1 VRSSA
6 FAVLFY
12 DGGCGL
18 CHLSVRALLALD
30 RGGALRFAPLGGDAF
45 RELIP
50 AAAADALPDSLVLR
64 TTDGRL
70 LVRSAA
76 VLECLRLV
84 GGPAKGLAGLAR
96 VVPRPIADRL
106 YDALA
111 RARSRLFPAPR
122 GACPAVSPARRD
134 RFL

>member
-1 VRSSA
+1 
-6 FAVLFY
+6 LFY

-30 RGGALRFAPLGGDAF
+30 HGGALRFAPLGGDAF
-45 RELIP
+45 RELVSP
-50 AAAADALPDSLVLR
+50 AERAALPDSLVLR

-76 VLECLRLV
+76 VLECLRLI

-96 VVPRPIADRL
+96 VVPRKVADRL
-106 YDALA
+106 YDGLA
-111 RARSRLFPAPR
+111 RVRSRLFAAPR
-122 GACPAVSPARRD
+122 GACPSVPPARKG

>member
-18 CHLSVRALLALD
+18 CHFSIRALLALD
-30 RGGALRFAPLGGDAF
+30 RRGALRFAPLGGDAF
-45 RELIP
+45 RELVP
-50 AAAADALPDSLVLR
+50 AAEADTLPDSLVLR

-76 VLECLRLV
+76 LLECLRLI
-84 GGPAKGLAGLAR
+84 GGPAKALAGLAR
-96 VVPRPIADRL
+96 FVPRPIADRL
-106 YDALA
+106 YDGLA
-111 RARSRLFPAPR
+111 RVRARLFAAPR
-122 GACPAVSPARRD
+122 GACPSVSPARRD